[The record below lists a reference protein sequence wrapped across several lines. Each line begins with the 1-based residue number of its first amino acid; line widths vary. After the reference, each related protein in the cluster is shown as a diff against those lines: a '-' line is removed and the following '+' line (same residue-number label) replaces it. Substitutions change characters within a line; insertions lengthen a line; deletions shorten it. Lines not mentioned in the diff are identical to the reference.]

1 MAITVKQYSLLDYSI
16 SVTLK
21 ESVGRDSGVVINI
34 PVGGVGKYLGSI
46 SIAKEVDNISKAVD
60 ATGAGVYSYTHNHSG
75 TITIEISQLSD
86 VVREILANIHAK
98 YSGVSAGAP
107 ALYKEAILDITI
119 SKNTTQVLVATD
131 CMLTKMPDLTL
142 EAEAGT
148 RTFEFLAMEI
158 KEEAITY

>member
-1 MAITVKQYSLLDYSI
+1 MVTVKQYSLLDYSV

-21 ESVGRDSGVVINI
+21 ESVDVDTGTVLNI
-34 PVGGVGKYLGSI
+34 PIGGVGKYLGSI
-46 SIAKEVDNISKAVD
+46 SIAKEVENISKAVD

-75 TITIEISQLSD
+75 TVTVEISQLSD
-86 VVREILANIHAK
+86 AVREILASVHAK
-98 YSGVSAGAP
+98 YSGVSKEQP
-107 ALYKEAILDITI
+107 ALYKKAVLDITI
-119 SKNTTQVLVATD
+119 SKGNDPVIVATN

-158 KEEAITY
+158 KEEQLTY

>member
-1 MAITVKQYSLLDYSI
+1 MVTVKQYSLLDYSI

-21 ESVGRDSGVVINI
+21 ESLDTTTGTVLNI
-34 PVGGVGKYLGSI
+34 PIGGVGKYLGSI
-46 SIAKEVDNISKAVD
+46 SIAKETENISKAVD

-75 TITIEISQLSD
+75 TITVEISQLSD
-86 VVREILANIHAK
+86 AVREILANIHAK

-107 ALYKEAILDITI
+107 ALYKSAILDITI
-119 SKNTTQVLVATD
+119 SKSNDQVIVATN

-158 KEEAITY
+158 KEEGLTY

>member
-1 MAITVKQYSLLDYSI
+1 MITVKQYSLLDYNL

-21 ESVGRDSGVVINI
+21 TSFDATTGTNLNVPI
-34 PVGGVGKYLGSI
+34 GGVGKYLGSI
-46 SIAKEVDNISKAVD
+46 TIAKEVDNISKSVD

-75 TITIEISQLSD
+75 TISVEISQLSD
-86 VVREILANIHAK
+86 AVANILASIHDK
-98 YSGVSAGAP
+98 YSGVSAGNTT
-107 ALYKEAILDITI
+107 LYKDAIIDIHLKKGNDKVI
-119 SKNTTQVLVATD
+119 DATN

-158 KEEAITY
+158 KEYARTY

>member
-1 MAITVKQYSLLDYSI
+1 MVTVKQYSLLDYSV

-21 ESVGRDSGVVINI
+21 ESVSTLTGTVLNI
-34 PVGGVGKYLGSI
+34 PIGGVGKYLGSI

-60 ATGAGVYSYTHNHSG
+60 ATGAGVFSYTHNHSG
-75 TITIEISQLSD
+75 TVTVEISQLSD
-86 VVREILANIHAK
+86 AVREILSKIHAN
-98 YSGVSAGAP
+98 YSGVSAEDP
-107 ALYKEAILDITI
+107 SKYKTAVLDITI
-119 SKNTTQVLVATD
+119 SKNTIPVLVATN

-158 KEEAITY
+158 KEEAILY

>member
-1 MAITVKQYSLLDYSI
+1 MVTVKQYSLLDYSV

-21 ESVGRDSGVVINI
+21 ESLDAATGTVLNI
-34 PVGGVGKYLGSI
+34 PIGGVGKYLGSI
-46 SIAKEVDNISKAVD
+46 SIAKETENISKAVD

-75 TITIEISQLSD
+75 TITVEISQLSD
-86 VVREILANIHAK
+86 AVREILANIHAK

-107 ALYKEAILDITI
+107 ALYKSAILDITI
-119 SKNTTQVLVATD
+119 SKSNDPVIVATN

-158 KEEAITY
+158 KEEGLTY